1 MKSTSILG
9 LLWLTLLLLVGC
21 SQSRN
26 EVVLFDGKT
35 FDGWEGPMESFR
47 IKDGSI
53 VAGTLKADIPKNQ
66 FLSTKQAFGDFEL
79 RLKFKMVG
87 EKVNAGVQ
95 FRTKRIPDHHEVIGY
110 QADMGGKYWGALY
123 DESRR
128 RKVLSGPALEEVMK
142 VVNHQDWNEYVI
154 RAEGAR
160 IQLWLN
166 GMKTVDFTEVDDTI
180 ERSGVV
186 ALQVHSGGPMEAW
199 YKDIVLKEL

>member
-1 MKSTSILG
+1 
-9 LLWLTLLLLVGC
+9 
-21 SQSRN
+21 
-26 EVVLFDGKT
+26 
-35 FDGWEGPMESFR
+35 
-47 IKDGSI
+47 
-53 VAGTLKADIPKNQ
+53 
-66 FLSTKQAFGDFEL
+66 
-79 RLKFKMVG
+79 
-87 EKVNAGVQ
+87 
-95 FRTKRIPDHHEVIGY
+95 
-110 QADMGGKYWGALY
+110 MGGKYWGALY

-128 RKVLSGPALEEVMK
+128 RKVLSGPDLEEVMK

-166 GMKTVDFTEVDDTI
+166 GIKTVDFTEVDDTI